1 MTIHKSKGIEA
12 DCVLVLA
19 SSESQ
24 LFKWLEM
31 NGEDMKSETDEDYRL
46 GYVALTR
53 ARKVLILCCLK
64 EIDIVKIDPE
74 IFSIIHS

>member
-1 MTIHKSKGIEA
+1 
-12 DCVLVLA
+12 
-19 SSESQ
+19 
-24 LFKWLEM
+24 M

-46 GYVALTR
+46 GYVAFTR

-64 EIDIVKIDPE
+64 EIDIAKIDPE